1 MLKKKLLMQ
10 KIILYKKPKM
20 QNSLSKIRRIRLKDI
35 SREKLKILKISSN
48 KRLNKQ
54 RKNLAKL
61 LRILLQ
67 EKKISNNMPVKN

>member
-54 RKNLAKL
+54 RKNLAKR

>member
-20 QNSLSKIRRIRLKDI
+20 QNSLSKIRRIRPKDI
-35 SREKLKILKISSN
+35 LKEKLKILKISSE
-48 KRLNKQ
+48 KKLNKQ
-54 RKNLAKL
+54 RENLAKL